1 MDMDSGHT
9 PFRGSKLTQVAAWRK
24 RPHCLLILMMRM
36 QVLKDSFIGSGRTAM
51 IANIAPTSSSSE
63 HSLNSL
69 RYAGM
74 HCERLLKFS
83 CDLCRSSALADR
95 VKQLRKGAAGGKTAA
110 AAAVESLENS
120 DPNEERRLSKELCLQ
135 DVVFPIDDD
144 MSSGADDF
152 LHLASGWEHLL
163 IPPATIPSA

>member
-1 MDMDSGHT
+1 MHPRDGH
-9 PFRGSKLTQVAAWRK
+9 GLG
-24 RPHCLLILMMRM
+24 PHTV
-36 QVLKDSFIGSGRTAM
+36 QGQQA
-51 IANIAPTSSSSE
+51 
-63 HSLNSL
+63 H
-69 RYAGM
+69 
-74 HCERLLKFS
+74 
-83 CDLCRSSALADR
+83 ADR

-120 DPNEERRLSKELCLQ
+120 DPNEQRRLSKELCLQ

-163 IPPATIPSA
+163 VPPATIPSA

>member
-1 MDMDSGHT
+1 MRVS
-9 PFRGSKLTQVAAWRK
+9 LT
-24 RPHCLLILMMRM
+24 
-36 QVLKDSFIGSGRTAM
+36 FIV
-51 IANIAPTSSSSE
+51 NV
-63 HSLNSL
+63 
-69 RYAGM
+69 
-74 HCERLLKFS
+74 CDWVLKFS
-83 CDLCRSSALADR
+83 CEMCRSSALADR

-152 LHLASGWEHLL
+152 LPQVGNTCLFPLPPFLAPERHTSM
-163 IPPATIPSA
+163 IKPALPSFHRPHPL

>member
-1 MDMDSGHT
+1 
-9 PFRGSKLTQVAAWRK
+9 
-24 RPHCLLILMMRM
+24 
-36 QVLKDSFIGSGRTAM
+36 
-51 IANIAPTSSSSE
+51 
-63 HSLNSL
+63 
-69 RYAGM
+69 M

-135 DVVFPIDDD
+135 DVGFPIDDD

-152 LHLASGWEHLL
+152 LYLASGWEHLL